1 MNQYLIALVGFFS
14 YGILLAILEVLS
26 RRLSL
31 PAEYIRRISHIFAAI
46 FVAFFSLYLS
56 APFLL
61 TILSIFILIMLLS
74 HSLKIFNHIHS
85 VDRMT
90 IGEELLPLGFIAAY
104 LISNGETAKFIPAV
118 LVVGFADP
126 VTGVILQKYKNNMLG
141 ILAFMIITATIL
153 LISSQISFIS
163 IILISLL
170 VAIVERFSPYGS
182 DNLSI
187 PVFTALLL
195 RYI

>member
-1 MNQYLIALVGFFS
+1 MNQYLIAVIGFLS
-14 YGILLAILEVLS
+14 YGTLLGSLEVLS
-26 RRLSL
+26 RRFSL

-61 TILSIFILIMLLS
+61 FILSIFVLIMSLS
-74 HSLKIFNHIHS
+74 RFLKIFNHIHS
-85 VDRMT
+85 VARTT

-118 LVVGFADP
+118 LVVGLADP
-126 VTGVILQKYKNNMLG
+126 ATGIILQRYKNNILG
-141 ILAFMIITATIL
+141 ILAFMVVTIPIL
-153 LISSQISFIS
+153 LLFSQISPMSIIFIS
-163 IILISLL
+163 LFIAII
-170 VAIVERFSPYGS
+170 ERLSPYGT

-187 PVFTALLL
+187 PVLTALLL